1 MPPPG
6 SCSQHPRDE
15 AAGGLGAAPC
25 WSRAWKGSLEQAP
38 CPRGGL
44 CVLGKDSGLDLALDS
59 FSAASHVTLL
69 CLCLDLFILRTFL
82 GPSFLFFLLFF
93 FSPFFF
99 PSFFFLL
106 FFSIPVPGTENRG
119 QISQTALPPS
129 FSTELCCSQGGNAAR
144 KEPFGE
150 RPSAPGTCCFL
161 EFINYFLPVPSD
173 LGIHSLGSKGF
184 WDRGR
189 EEWVHPGAWAA
200 VGSQRWFL
208 FGLGVWEK
216 LLGETKNGFS
226 QPSQH
231 SIPSFCL
238 DSCLESS
245 VDLLVL
251 LSPSQSPLLQ
261 ICLAQTQKVLA

>member
-1 MPPPG
+1 MLEPSLEGLPG
-6 SCSQHPRDE
+6 TGSVPTGWFVCAGEGFWLGFGFGLVFCCIPRDTS
-15 AAGGLGAAPC
+15 APLLGFIYPSDFLGAFF
-25 WSRAWKGSLEQAP
+25 
-38 CPRGGL
+38 
-44 CVLGKDSGLDLALDS
+44 S
-59 FSAASHVTLL
+59 F
-69 CLCLDLFILRTFL
+69 F
-82 GPSFLFFLLFF
+82 PSFFFLL
-93 FSPFFF
+93 FFF

-238 DSCLESS
+238 DSYLESS